1 MSSVSIKDF
10 AYDADHPL
18 HYGITNG
25 YIEDTSERVIQAVA
39 LYPFEPEN
47 ENELKLEQDQVIIIN
62 YEYGEGW
69 LVAHDP
75 ESGETGLVPSEYV
88 SILDNEPE
96 EIDQPDDNE
105 QHKHQDPQP
114 QKPEEEKAKP
124 FLPGI
129 LQELGDLKITQQNTD
144 NQETSAE

>member
-10 AYDADHPL
+10 AYDVDHPL
-18 HYGITNG
+18 HYGITDG
-25 YIEDTSERVIQAVA
+25 YIEDTSEHVIQAVA

-88 SILDNEPE
+88 SILDDELE
-96 EIDQPDDNE
+96 ETGPPD
-105 QHKHQDPQP
+105 QDPQP
-114 QKPEEEKAKP
+114 DKTEEEQAKP

-144 NQETSAE
+144 NREAGTE